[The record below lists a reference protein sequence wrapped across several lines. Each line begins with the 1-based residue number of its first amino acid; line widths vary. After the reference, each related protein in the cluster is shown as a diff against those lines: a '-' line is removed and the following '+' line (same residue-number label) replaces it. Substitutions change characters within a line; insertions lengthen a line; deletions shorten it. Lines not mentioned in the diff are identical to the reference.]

1 MSMAIASQLRQ
12 SATIEVLASDP
23 AIPDRKLT
31 GTVHKHLNEVLTLL
45 TEEEIAAHAG
55 VRVQTKDLL
64 TLGKVLR
71 CTPEPDAKW
80 TVYVAIIRSMLIV

>member
-1 MSMAIASQLRQ
+1 MAIASQLRQ

-23 AIPDRKLT
+23 TIPDRKLT
-31 GTVHKHLNEVLTLL
+31 GTVHKHGSEILTLL
-45 TEEEIAAHAG
+45 TEEEIAAPAG